1 MVSSKKKIS
10 ISCPVCK
17 KRGMVEIPFSI
28 MKENKPLT
36 TISVPKG
43 ELCDHHFQIFLDKNY
58 VIRGFQKVDFELK
71 ELNSLDTQN
80 LKNKSLK
87 YNKKEELPHKIMQIS
102 QDRKNMSLK
111 EIYEEFWEFIGDDN
125 ETFQNFI
132 IEDKRRE
139 HNSNQY
145 QIHSI

>member
-1 MVSSKKKIS
+1 MIPAFKKKIS

-17 KRGMVEIPFSI
+17 KRGIVEIPLSI
-28 MKENKPLT
+28 IKENKPLT
-36 TISVPKG
+36 TISIPKG
-43 ELCDHHFQIFLDKNY
+43 ELCDHHFQIFIDRNY
-58 VIRGFQKVDFELK
+58 AIRGFQKVDFELK
-71 ELNSLDTQN
+71 ELNTLDTQN
-80 LKNKSLK
+80 SKN
-87 YNKKEELPHKIMQIS
+87 NKKDENCHQITQIS

-125 ETFQNFI
+125 ETFQHFI